1 MAVLP
6 RPVPMIIFWI
16 PEWTASS
23 TPYWMMGLSTIGSIS
38 LGGALVA
45 GRNRVPSPA
54 AGNTALRTLAV
65 IYYSLVPQRPL
76 WQLASLYFH
85 VPCAIYMC
93 LDNTNGIRN
102 SRTLHRHQGHRLR
115 RRLPGRLHSS
125 EKRRAQLRG
134 SGDALHRPGGMHR
147 LRRVCSRL
155 PGFGDLRS
163 RRSPGKMAKLHAQER
178 RLLRQEA
185 HR

>member
-65 IYYSLVPQRPL
+65 IYYSLVPRWL
-76 WQLASLYFH
+76 RWQLVSLCFH
-85 VPCAIYMC
+85 SRCAIYKY
-93 LDNTNGIRN
+93 LGQPQWHT
-102 SRTLHRHQGHRLR
+102 
-115 RRLPGRLHSS
+115 
-125 EKRRAQLRG
+125 
-134 SGDALHRPGGMHR
+134 
-147 LRRVCSRL
+147 
-155 PGFGDLRS
+155 
-163 RRSPGKMAKLHAQER
+163 
-178 RLLRQEA
+178 
-185 HR
+185 